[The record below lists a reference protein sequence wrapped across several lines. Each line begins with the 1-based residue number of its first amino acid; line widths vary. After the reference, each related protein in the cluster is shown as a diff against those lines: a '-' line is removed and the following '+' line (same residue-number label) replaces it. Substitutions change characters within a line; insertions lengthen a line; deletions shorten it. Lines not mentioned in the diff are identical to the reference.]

1 MMLTLLK
8 KWGFTSEKL
17 INCLHHSIRKGLFPD
32 FLKRANSATVHKNND
47 PLGKRNDRL
56 VSMLRRLSRVCEGAT
71 VNQVSELKPKFLNKS
86 LVDYVKFI
94 VPNKVCLN
102 SFKRGKEGLVDLV
115 IKVQL

>member
-32 FLKRANSATVHKNND
+32 FLKRANSAIVHKKND
-47 PLGKRNDRL
+47 PLGKKNDRL
-56 VSMLRRLSRVCEGAT
+56 VSMLRHLSKVYESAI
-71 VNQVSELKPKFLNKS
+71 VNQVSELKPEFLNKF
-86 LVDYVKFI
+86 LVDYAKFI

-102 SFKRGKEGLVDLV
+102 SFKCGKEGLVDLV
-115 IKVQL
+115 MEVHL

>member
-32 FLKRANSATVHKNND
+32 FLKRASKHKKND
-47 PLGKRNDRL
+47 PLGKKNDRL
-56 VSMLRRLSRVCEGAT
+56 VSMLRHLSKVYESAT
-71 VNQVSELKPKFLNKS
+71 VNEVSEPKPKFLRKF

-94 VPNKVCLN
+94 VPYKVCLN
-102 SFKRGKEGLVDLV
+102 SFKRGKEGLVSLV
-115 IKVQL
+115 MTVQL